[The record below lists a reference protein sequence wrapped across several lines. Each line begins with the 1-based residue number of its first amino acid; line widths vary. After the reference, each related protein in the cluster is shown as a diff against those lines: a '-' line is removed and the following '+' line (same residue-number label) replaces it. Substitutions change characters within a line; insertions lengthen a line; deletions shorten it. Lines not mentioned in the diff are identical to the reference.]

1 MIPSREQF
9 KERARKILDGG
20 RTRLLSR
27 GTEGMIGELGGKV
40 KKWEVRASKG
50 FEATKRCFRTK
61 RGNRVKIQGL

>member
-1 MIPSREQF
+1 
-9 KERARKILDGG
+9 
-20 RTRLLSR
+20 
-27 GTEGMIGELGGKV
+27 MIGELGGKV